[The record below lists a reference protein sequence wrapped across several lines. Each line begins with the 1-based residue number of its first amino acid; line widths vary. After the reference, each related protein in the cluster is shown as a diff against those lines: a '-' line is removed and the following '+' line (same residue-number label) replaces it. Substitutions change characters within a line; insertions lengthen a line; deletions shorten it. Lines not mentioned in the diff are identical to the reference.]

1 MKEIV
6 EALKKRISENKNSM
20 LVTVVAGRGSI
31 PRKAG
36 AYMVVGED
44 GRVTGTIGGG
54 NLEYQATLMG
64 QKLLA
69 EKKNY
74 LHEYNLGQEKSAEL
88 GMACGGNA
96 TVLFYFVD
104 AREDAAWIRQME
116 EAEEKREAF
125 WILMPLEEGNIKILP
140 EFQTFAHQS
149 VTEIDGARFYAEQ
162 FSYDGKVYI
171 FGGGHLAQE
180 LVPVLSHLGFRCI
193 VSDDREEFTKPELFP
208 GAEEIR
214 LIDFG
219 KLEET
224 FTIHPED
231 YIVVVTRGHL
241 CDTDAERFGLKTPAG
256 YIGVVGSRK
265 KTKFVTDKL
274 LAEGFTEEQLERVTA
289 PIGIEIG
296 SETPAEIAIS
306 IAAQLIEVRSK
317 KR

>member
-1 MKEIV
+1 M
-6 EALKKRISENKNSM
+6 
-20 LVTVVAGRGSI
+20 
-31 PRKAG
+31 
-36 AYMVVGED
+36 
-44 GRVTGTIGGG
+44 
-54 NLEYQATLMG
+54 
-64 QKLLA
+64 
-69 EKKNY
+69 
-74 LHEYNLGQEKSAEL
+74 
-88 GMACGGNA
+88 
-96 TVLFYFVD
+96 
-104 AREDAAWIRQME
+104 
-116 EAEEKREAF
+116 
-125 WILMPLEEGNIKILP
+125 
-140 EFQTFAHQS
+140 
-149 VTEIDGARFYAEQ
+149 
-162 FSYDGKVYI
+162 
-171 FGGGHLAQE
+171 
-180 LVPVLSHLGFRCI
+180 LSHLGFRCI

-265 KTKFVTDKL
+265 KTKFVVGSRKKTKFVTDKL
-274 LAEGFTEEQLERVTA
+274 LAEGFTEEQLARVTA

>member
-1 MKEIV
+1 MQKHFE
-6 EALKKRISENKNSM
+6 
-20 LVTVVAGRGSI
+20 
-31 PRKAG
+31 
-36 AYMVVGED
+36 
-44 GRVTGTIGGG
+44 
-54 NLEYQATLMG
+54 TLRP
-64 QKLLA
+64 L
-69 EKKNY
+69 
-74 LHEYNLGQEKSAEL
+74 
-88 GMACGGNA
+88 
-96 TVLFYFVD
+96 LFYPKNTLP
-104 AREDAAWIRQME
+104 AASDHAGCCHGHGLGLHLLLRQ
-116 EAEEKREAF
+116 F
-125 WILMPLEEGNIKILP
+125 HLP
-140 EFQTFAHQS
+140 PFPDSIGH
-149 VTEIDGARFYAEQ
+149 AEQ

-274 LAEGFTEEQLERVTA
+274 LAEGFTEEQLARVTA

-317 KR
+317 KK

>member
-96 TVLFYFVD
+96 TVLFCGCPGRCRMDQTDGRGRKKKRSILDPD
-104 AREDAAWIRQME
+104 AVRGREN
-116 EAEEKREAF
+116 K
-125 WILMPLEEGNIKILP
+125 N
-140 EFQTFAHQS
+140 T
-149 VTEIDGARFYAEQ
+149 AR
-162 FSYDGKVYI
+162 
-171 FGGGHLAQE
+171 
-180 LVPVLSHLGFRCI
+180 
-193 VSDDREEFTKPELFP
+193 VSDFCASVCDRN
-208 GAEEIR
+208 R
-214 LIDFG
+214 WS
-219 KLEET
+219 T
-224 FTIHPED
+224 F
-231 YIVVVTRGHL
+231 L
-241 CDTDAERFGLKTPAG
+241 CRTVFL
-256 YIGVVGSRK
+256 
-265 KTKFVTDKL
+265 
-274 LAEGFTEEQLERVTA
+274 
-289 PIGIEIG
+289 
-296 SETPAEIAIS
+296 
-306 IAAQLIEVRSK
+306 
-317 KR
+317 

>member
-54 NLEYQATLMG
+54 NLEYQATLVG

-104 AREDAAWIRQME
+104 VREDAVWIRQME
-116 EAEEKREAF
+116 EAEKKKRS
-125 WILMPLEEGNIKILP
+125 ILDPDAVRGRKNKN
-140 EFQTFAHQS
+140 T
-149 VTEIDGARFYAEQ
+149 AR
-162 FSYDGKVYI
+162 
-171 FGGGHLAQE
+171 
-180 LVPVLSHLGFRCI
+180 
-193 VSDDREEFTKPELFP
+193 VSDFCASVCDRT
-208 GAEEIR
+208 R
-214 LIDFG
+214 WS
-219 KLEET
+219 T
-224 FTIHPED
+224 F
-231 YIVVVTRGHL
+231 L
-241 CDTDAERFGLKTPAG
+241 CRTVFL
-256 YIGVVGSRK
+256 
-265 KTKFVTDKL
+265 
-274 LAEGFTEEQLERVTA
+274 
-289 PIGIEIG
+289 
-296 SETPAEIAIS
+296 
-306 IAAQLIEVRSK
+306 
-317 KR
+317 

>member
-104 AREDAAWIRQME
+104 VREDAVWIRQME
-116 EAEEKREAF
+116 EAEKKREAF
-125 WILMPLEEGNIKILP
+125 WILMPLEEGK
-140 EFQTFAHQS
+140 
-149 VTEIDGARFYAEQ
+149 
-162 FSYDGKVYI
+162 
-171 FGGGHLAQE
+171 
-180 LVPVLSHLGFRCI
+180 
-193 VSDDREEFTKPELFP
+193 
-208 GAEEIR
+208 
-214 LIDFG
+214 
-219 KLEET
+219 
-224 FTIHPED
+224 
-231 YIVVVTRGHL
+231 
-241 CDTDAERFGLKTPAG
+241 
-256 YIGVVGSRK
+256 
-265 KTKFVTDKL
+265 
-274 LAEGFTEEQLERVTA
+274 
-289 PIGIEIG
+289 
-296 SETPAEIAIS
+296 
-306 IAAQLIEVRSK
+306 
-317 KR
+317 

>member
-6 EALKKRISENKNSM
+6 ETLKKRISENKNSM

-64 QKLLA
+64 QKLLT

-116 EAEEKREAF
+116 EAEEKKEAF
-125 WILMPLEEGNIKILP
+125 WILMPLEEGKIKILP
-140 EFQTFAHQS
+140 EFQTFAPQS
-149 VTEIDGARFYAEQ
+149 VTERD
-162 FSYDGKVYI
+162 
-171 FGGGHLAQE
+171 
-180 LVPVLSHLGFRCI
+180 
-193 VSDDREEFTKPELFP
+193 
-208 GAEEIR
+208 
-214 LIDFG
+214 
-219 KLEET
+219 
-224 FTIHPED
+224 
-231 YIVVVTRGHL
+231 
-241 CDTDAERFGLKTPAG
+241 
-256 YIGVVGSRK
+256 GSR
-265 KTKFVTDKL
+265 F
-274 LAEGFTEEQLERVTA
+274 
-289 PIGIEIG
+289 
-296 SETPAEIAIS
+296 
-306 IAAQLIEVRSK
+306 
-317 KR
+317 